1 MLEFKLPDVAE
12 GIHEAEILNWKV
24 KPGDQ
29 VRLDQPMVEI
39 QTDKS
44 VAEIGAPISGKVV
57 EILVQPGTVA
67 HVGEVLVTLEPQGAP
82 ASQKAASA
90 PGGAPSGAGGTHAGG
105 FAGGTPLGA
114 SSDASGAGGTRAG
127 GLGGE
132 APSRDFSRQGGG
144 GTPAAS
150 NEFAAGSKRRALAAP
165 AARKMAFELGID
177 IDQVSG
183 SGPGGRV
190 TMEDVRQFAARAQ
203 AAPEPAASANGASG
217 EPAQAGLLAQPLG
230 AVSTASPGG
239 EQRQPL
245 VGLRRRIAERMEL
258 AWHTIPH
265 ATAFAE
271 ADGAALMALREELKP
286 HAEKQGIH
294 LTYLPLLVK
303 IVVQV
308 LKEYPIF
315 NASLDEERR
324 EIVYKRF
331 YHIGLATDTP
341 DGLLISV
348 VRDADRRTLLDLARE
363 INRLTEAGRS
373 RKLTLQES
381 TGSTFTLNN
390 VGSFGGSSGMG
401 VPIINPPEA
410 AILAV
415 GALRE
420 RPVARQ
426 GQIIARPTLPLSLSF
441 DHRLIDGAGSSAFLA
456 RFQELVEHP
465 SLLLLNSQ

>member
-12 GIHEAEILNWKV
+12 GLHEAEILRWMV
-24 KPGDQ
+24 QPGDQ
-29 VRLDQPMVEI
+29 VKLDQPMVEI

-44 VAEIGAPISGKVV
+44 VAEIGAPVSGKVI
-57 EILVQPGTVA
+57 EIRVQPGAIA
-67 HVGEVLVTLEPQGAP
+67 HVGEIIILLEPQGGAAQVSKTASASAASQVLRGSVEQAKTARTTPGSNGAP
-82 ASQKAASA
+82 AV
-90 PGGAPSGAGGTHAGG
+90 
-105 FAGGTPLGA
+105 
-114 SSDASGAGGTRAG
+114 
-127 GLGGE
+127 
-132 APSRDFSRQGGG
+132 
-144 GTPAAS
+144 
-150 NEFAAGSKRRALAAP
+150 KRRAQAAP

-177 IDQVSG
+177 IDQVAG
-183 SGPGGRV
+183 TGPGGRV
-190 TMEDVRQFAARAQ
+190 TMEDVRTFAARG
-203 AAPEPAASANGASG
+203 AAPAAASAPANGST
-217 EPAQAGLLAQPLG
+217 PAAPAP
-230 AVSTASPGG
+230 ATPVAPSVVPAAPGG
-239 EQRQPL
+239 EQREPL

-258 AWHTIPH
+258 AWRTIPH
-265 ATAFAE
+265 ATAFGE

-286 HAEKQGIH
+286 QAEKQSIH

-308 LKEYPIF
+308 LKEFPIF
-315 NASLDEERR
+315 NASLDSERR

-348 VRDADRRTLLDLARE
+348 VRDADRFTLLDLARE
-363 INRLTEAGRS
+363 INRLVEAGRS

-381 TGSTFTLNN
+381 SGSTFTLNN
-390 VGSFGGSSGMG
+390 VGSFGGSGSG

-426 GQIIARPTLPLSLSF
+426 GTIIARPTLPLTLSF

-465 SLLLLNSQ
+465 SLLLLNSY

>member
-12 GIHEAEILNWKV
+12 GLHEAEILRWV
-24 KPGDQ
+24 VQPGDQ
-29 VRLDQPMVEI
+29 VKLDQPMVEI

-44 VAEIGAPISGKVV
+44 VAEIGAPVTGTVV
-57 EILVQPGTVA
+57 EIRAQPGVIA
-67 HVGEVLVTLEPQGAP
+67 HVGEVIILLEPQ
-82 ASQKAASA
+82 SSA
-90 PGGAPSGAGGTHAGG
+90 GRTSTGAGVEGVHAGG
-105 FAGGTPLGA
+105 LAGGTPLGA
-114 SSDASGAGGTRAG
+114 VLTASPTAG
-127 GLGGE
+127 
-132 APSRDFSRQGGG
+132 P
-144 GTPAAS
+144 
-150 NEFAAGSKRRALAAP
+150 RRAQAAP
-165 AARKMAFELGID
+165 AARKMAFEMGID
-177 IDQVSG
+177 IDQVPG

-190 TMEDVRQFAARAQ
+190 TMEDVRNFAARAK
-203 AAPEPAASANGASG
+203 AVPEPAIAATNGATVPTSTTSTTLTTLPPS
-217 EPAQAGLLAQPLG
+217 PAEA
-230 AVSTASPGG
+230 GG
-239 EQRQPL
+239 EQREPL

-258 AWHTIPH
+258 AWRTIPH
-265 ATAFAE
+265 ATAFGE
-271 ADGAALMALREELKP
+271 ADGAALMALREEFKP
-286 HAEKQGIH
+286 QAEKHGVH

-303 IVVQV
+303 IVVQL
-308 LKEYPIF
+308 LKEFPIF
-315 NASLDEERR
+315 NASLDSERR
-324 EIVYKRF
+324 EIIFKRF

-348 VRDADRRTLLDLARE
+348 VRDADKRTLLDLARE
-363 INRLTEAGRS
+363 ITRLTEAGRA

-390 VGSFGGSSGMG
+390 VGSFGGSAGSG

-456 RFQELVEHP
+456 RFQELVERP
-465 SLLLLNSQ
+465 SLLLLNS

>member
-1 MLEFKLPDVAE
+1 MLEFKLPDVGE
-12 GIHEAEILNWKV
+12 GIHEAEVLRWMV

-29 VRLDQPMVEI
+29 VKLDQPMVEI

-44 VAEIGAPISGKVV
+44 VAEIGAPVSGRVT
-57 EILVQPGTVA
+57 EIRAQPGAIA
-67 HVGEVLVTLEPQGAP
+67 HVGDVLILLEPQGAAP
-82 ASQKAASA
+82 KDA
-90 PGGAPSGAGGTHAGG
+90 PGGASSGVVSS
-105 FAGGTPLGA
+105 A
-114 SSDASGAGGTRAG
+114 S
-127 GLGGE
+127 
-132 APSRDFSRQGGG
+132 P
-144 GTPAAS
+144 
-150 NEFAAGSKRRALAAP
+150 RRALAAP
-165 AARKMAFELGID
+165 AARKMAFEMGID
-177 IDQVSG
+177 IDQVPG
-183 SGPGGRV
+183 TGPGGRV
-190 TMEDVRQFAARAQ
+190 TMEDVRSFAARAK
-203 AAPEPAASANGASG
+203 AAPVPAVAATNGATAPVPAAAPSV
-217 EPAQAGLLAQPLG
+217 PALPAALAE
-230 AVSTASPGG
+230 PGG
-239 EQRQPL
+239 EQREPL
-245 VGLRRRIAERMEL
+245 AGLRRRIAERMEL
-258 AWHTIPH
+258 AWRTIPH
-265 ATAFAE
+265 ATAFGE

-286 HAEKQGIH
+286 QAEKQGIH

-303 IVVQV
+303 IVVQA
-308 LKEYPIF
+308 LKEFPIF

-324 EIVYKRF
+324 EIIYKRF

-363 INRLTEAGRS
+363 INRLVEAGRN

-390 VGSFGGSSGMG
+390 VGSFGGSGSMG

-420 RPVARQ
+420 RPVAQQ

-465 SLLLLNSQ
+465 SLLLLNSY

>member
-12 GIHEAEILNWKV
+12 GLHEAEILRWMV
-24 KPGDQ
+24 QPGDQ
-29 VRLDQPMVEI
+29 VKLDQPMVEI

-44 VAEIGAPISGKVV
+44 VAEIGAPVSGKVV
-57 EILVQPGTVA
+57 EIRAQPGTIA
-67 HVGEVLVTLEPQGAP
+67 HVGEVIILLEPQGGATQGSKTTSVSAASQALRGSPEQAEAAHTAP
-82 ASQKAASA
+82 ANN
-90 PGGAPSGAGGTHAGG
+90 GAQTV
-105 FAGGTPLGA
+105 
-114 SSDASGAGGTRAG
+114 
-127 GLGGE
+127 
-132 APSRDFSRQGGG
+132 
-144 GTPAAS
+144 
-150 NEFAAGSKRRALAAP
+150 KRRAQAAP

-183 SGPGGRV
+183 TGPGGRV
-190 TMEDVRQFAARAQ
+190 TMDDVRNFAARGA
-203 AAPEPAASANGASG
+203 APAPEPAPANGAVP
-217 EPAQAGLLAQPLG
+217 PAPAPAPVAP
-230 AVSTASPGG
+230 AVAPVAPGG
-239 EQRQPL
+239 EERQPL

-258 AWHTIPH
+258 AWRTIPH
-265 ATAFAE
+265 ATAFGE

-286 HAEKQGIH
+286 QAEKQGIH
-294 LTYLPLLVK
+294 LTYVPLLVK

-308 LKEYPIF
+308 LKEFPIF
-315 NASLDEERR
+315 NASLDSERR

-348 VRDADRRTLLDLARE
+348 VRDADRLTLLELARE
-363 INRLTEAGRS
+363 INRLVEAGRN

-381 TGSTFTLNN
+381 SGSTFTLNN
-390 VGSFGGSSGMG
+390 VGSFGGSGSG

-426 GQIIARPTLPLSLSF
+426 GTIIARPTLPMTLSF

-465 SLLLLNSQ
+465 SLLLLNSY

>member
-12 GIHEAEILNWKV
+12 GIHEAEILRWMVAPGEQV
-24 KPGDQ
+24 K
-29 VRLDQPMVEI
+29 LDQPMVEI

-44 VAEIGAPISGKVV
+44 VAEIGSPVSGKIL
-57 EILVQPGTVA
+57 EILAQPGA
-67 HVGEVLVTLEPQGAP
+67 IARVGEVLVTLEPQGA
-82 ASQKAASA
+82 QAA
-90 PGGAPSGAGGTHAGG
+90 PAPSA
-105 FAGGTPLGA
+105 
-114 SSDASGAGGTRAG
+114 
-127 GLGGE
+127 
-132 APSRDFSRQGGG
+132 
-144 GTPAAS
+144 
-150 NEFAAGSKRRALAAP
+150 NEFAAKGLRPESPTSRAETNAASANGAPMGKRRALAAP
-165 AARKMAFELGID
+165 AARKMAFEMGID
-177 IDQVSG
+177 IDQVPG

-190 TMEDVRQFAARAQ
+190 TMEDVRSFAARGAD
-203 AAPEPAASANGASG
+203 AAPARAATNGASAPAAAVPARPVVQG
-217 EPAQAGLLAQPLG
+217 E
-230 AVSTASPGG
+230 SGG
-239 EQRQPL
+239 EQREPL

-258 AWHTIPH
+258 AWRTIPH
-265 ATAFAE
+265 ATAFSE

-286 HAEKQGIH
+286 QAEKQGIH

-303 IVVQV
+303 IVVQA
-308 LKEYPIF
+308 LKEFPIF
-315 NASLDEERR
+315 NASLDQERR

-348 VRDADRRTLLDLARE
+348 VRDADRYTLLDLARE
-363 INRLTEAGRS
+363 ITRLVEAGRA

-381 TGSTFTLNN
+381 SGSTFTLNN
-390 VGSFGGSSGMG
+390 VGSFGGSGNGG

-441 DHRLIDGAGSSAFLA
+441 DHRLIDGAGSSSFLA

-465 SLLLLNSQ
+465 SLLLLNS

>member
-12 GIHEAEILNWKV
+12 GIHEAEILRWMVAPGEQV
-24 KPGDQ
+24 K
-29 VRLDQPMVEI
+29 LDQPMVEI

-44 VAEIGAPISGKVV
+44 VAEIGAPVSGKVL
-57 EILVQPGTVA
+57 EILVQPGAVA
-67 HVGEVLVTLEPQGAP
+67 RVGQVLVTLEPQGAA

-90 PGGAPSGAGGTHAGG
+90 AASASEQKGSISPGLRANGS
-105 FAGGTPLGA
+105 
-114 SSDASGAGGTRAG
+114 ASGAT
-127 GLGGE
+127 
-132 APSRDFSRQGGG
+132 APAVGAS
-144 GTPAAS
+144 PAR
-150 NEFAAGSKRRALAAP
+150 RRAQAAP

-177 IDQVSG
+177 IDQVQG
-183 SGPGGRV
+183 TGPGGRV
-190 TMEDVRQFAARAQ
+190 TMEDVRSAAAHAKDVPEPV
-203 AAPEPAASANGASG
+203 AAPAATNGATALVAAGHAAPALPAA
-217 EPAQAGLLAQPLG
+217 LAE
-230 AVSTASPGG
+230 PGG
-239 EQRQPL
+239 EQREPL

-258 AWHTIPH
+258 AWRTIPH
-265 ATAFAE
+265 ATAFGE

-286 HAEKQGIH
+286 QAEKLGIH

-303 IVVQV
+303 IVVQL
-308 LKEYPIF
+308 LKEFPIF

-348 VRDADRRTLLDLARE
+348 VRNADHYTLLDLARE
-363 INRLTEAGRS
+363 INRLVEAGRA

-381 TGSTFTLNN
+381 SGSTFTLNN
-390 VGSFGGSSGMG
+390 VGSFGGSGSG

-441 DHRLIDGAGSSAFLA
+441 DHRLIDGGGSSAFLA

-465 SLLLLNSQ
+465 SQLLLNSY

>member
-12 GIHEAEILNWKV
+12 GLHEAEILRWMV
-24 KPGDQ
+24 QPGDQ
-29 VRLDQPMVEI
+29 VKLDQPMVEI

-44 VAEIGAPISGKVV
+44 IAEIGAPVSGKVV
-57 EILVQPGTVA
+57 EIRAQPGSIA
-67 HVGEVLVTLEPQGAP
+67 HVGEVIILLEPQGGATQGSKTTSFSAASQALRGGPEQAEAAHVAP
-82 ASQKAASA
+82 ASN
-90 PGGAPSGAGGTHAGG
+90 GAQTV
-105 FAGGTPLGA
+105 
-114 SSDASGAGGTRAG
+114 
-127 GLGGE
+127 
-132 APSRDFSRQGGG
+132 
-144 GTPAAS
+144 
-150 NEFAAGSKRRALAAP
+150 KRRAQAAP

-190 TMEDVRQFAARAQ
+190 TMEDVRTFAARG
-203 AAPEPAASANGASG
+203 AAPAPAPAPANSSY
-217 EPAQAGLLAQPLG
+217 PAPDLKVPTVPAPATP
-230 AVSTASPGG
+230 ATPATTPTAPGG
-239 EQRQPL
+239 EERQPL

-258 AWHTIPH
+258 AWRTIPH
-265 ATAFAE
+265 ATAFGE

-286 HAEKQGIH
+286 QAEKQGIH
-294 LTYLPLLVK
+294 LTYIPLLVK

-308 LKEYPIF
+308 LKEFPIF
-315 NASLDEERR
+315 NASLETERR

-331 YHIGLATDTP
+331 YHIGLATNTP

-348 VRDADRRTLLDLARE
+348 VRDADHLTLLDLARE
-363 INRLTEAGRS
+363 INRLVEAGRS
-373 RKLTLQES
+373 RKLTLPES
-381 TGSTFTLNN
+381 SGSTFTLNN
-390 VGSFGGSSGMG
+390 VGSFGGSGSG

-426 GQIIARPTLPLSLSF
+426 GTIIARPTLPMTLSF

-465 SLLLLNSQ
+465 SLLLLNSY

>member
-12 GIHEAEILNWKV
+12 GIHEAEILRWMVQPGEQV
-24 KPGDQ
+24 K
-29 VRLDQPMVEI
+29 LDQPMVEI

-44 VAEIGAPISGKVV
+44 VAEIGAPVSGRVL
-57 EILVQPGTVA
+57 EILVQPGTIA
-67 HVGEVLVTLEPQGAP
+67 RVGQVLVTLEPQGTQAEKATSPSQP
-82 ASQKAASA
+82 ARAKMNAGQS
-90 PGGAPSGAGGTHAGG
+90 GGNGGGV
-105 FAGGTPLGA
+105 
-114 SSDASGAGGTRAG
+114 
-127 GLGGE
+127 
-132 APSRDFSRQGGG
+132 SRGRLGG
-144 GTPAAS
+144 GTPPGAVSTANVGETAAP
-150 NEFAAGSKRRALAAP
+150 AARRRALAAP
-165 AARKMAFELGID
+165 AARKMAFEMGID
-177 IDQVSG
+177 IDLVPG
-183 SGPGGRV
+183 TGPGGRV
-190 TMEDVRQFAARAQ
+190 TMEDVRNFAARGA
-203 AAPEPAASANGASG
+203 AAPVPAPAATNGATSPAAAPARPAALAESG
-217 EPAQAGLLAQPLG
+217 
-230 AVSTASPGG
+230 S
-239 EQRQPL
+239 EQREPL

-258 AWHTIPH
+258 AWRTIPH
-265 ATAFAE
+265 ATAFGE

-286 HAEKQGIH
+286 QAEKQGIH

-308 LKEYPIF
+308 LKEFPIF

-331 YHIGLATDTP
+331 YHIGLATSTP

-348 VRDADRRTLLDLARE
+348 VRDADRYTLLDLARE
-363 INRLTEAGRS
+363 INRLVEAGRA

-381 TGSTFTLNN
+381 SGSTFTLNN
-390 VGSFGGSSGMG
+390 VGSFGGSGGMG

-426 GQIIARPTLPLSLSF
+426 GAIIARPMLPLSLSF

-465 SLLLLNSQ
+465 SLLLLHSY

>member
-1 MLEFKLPDVAE
+1 MLEFRLPDVGE
-12 GIHEAEILNWKV
+12 GIHEAEILRWMV
-24 KPGDQ
+24 QPGDQ
-29 VRLDQPMVEI
+29 VKIDQPMVEI

-44 VAEIGAPISGKVV
+44 VAEIGSPISGTVA
-57 EILVQPGTVA
+57 EIRARPGTIA
-67 HVGEVLVTLEPQGAP
+67 HVGDILIVLEPQSSTTGA
-82 ASQKAASA
+82 KAASA
-90 PGGAPSGAGGTHAGG
+90 GAEGV
-105 FAGGTPLGA
+105 
-114 SSDASGAGGTRAG
+114 RAG
-127 GLGGE
+127 GLSGG
-132 APSRDFSRQGGG
+132 APL
-144 GTPAAS
+144 AA
-150 NEFAAGSKRRALAAP
+150 NEFTDEGRAVSTASPTVGQRRALAAP

-177 IDQVSG
+177 IDQVPG
-183 SGPGGRV
+183 TGPGGRV
-190 TMEDVRQFAARAQ
+190 TMEDVRSFAARAK
-203 AAPEPAASANGASG
+203 AAPEHAIAATNGAAAPG
-217 EPAQAGLLAQPLG
+217 VPALSTPL
-230 AVSTASPGG
+230 TEPGG
-239 EQRQPL
+239 EQREPL

-258 AWHTIPH
+258 AWRTIPH
-265 ATAFAE
+265 ATAFGE

-286 HAEKQGIH
+286 QAEKQGIH

-308 LKEYPIF
+308 LKELPIF
-315 NASLDEERR
+315 NASLDEARR

-363 INRLTEAGRS
+363 INRLVEAGRA

-390 VGSFGGSSGMG
+390 VGSFGGSGGMG

-465 SLLLLNSQ
+465 SLLLLNCY

>member
-12 GIHEAEILNWKV
+12 GIHEAEILRWMVAPGEQV
-24 KPGDQ
+24 K
-29 VRLDQPMVEI
+29 LDQPMVEI

-44 VAEIGAPISGKVV
+44 VAEIGAPVSGKVL
-57 EILVQPGTVA
+57 EILVQPGTIA
-67 HVGEVLVTLEPQGAP
+67 RVGQVLVTLEPQGA
-82 ASQKAASA
+82 ASQKVASA
-90 PGGAPSGAGGTHAGG
+90 PARGREAQ
-105 FAGGTPLGA
+105 
-114 SSDASGAGGTRAG
+114 AG
-127 GLGGE
+127 GLAARPPGAVSSASAGG
-132 APSRDFSRQGGG
+132 
-144 GTPAAS
+144 
-150 NEFAAGSKRRALAAP
+150 KRRAQAAP

-177 IDQVSG
+177 IDQVQG
-183 SGPGGRV
+183 TGPGGRV
-190 TMEDVRQFAARAQ
+190 TMEDVRKAAEHAK
-203 AAPEPAASANGASG
+203 AAPEPAVAATNGKTALVAA
-217 EPAQAGLLAQPLG
+217 PALPAALAE
-230 AVSTASPGG
+230 PGG
-239 EQRQPL
+239 EQREPL

-258 AWHTIPH
+258 AWRTIPH
-265 ATAFAE
+265 ATAFGE

-286 HAEKQGIH
+286 QAEKLGIH

-303 IVVQV
+303 IVVQA
-308 LKEYPIF
+308 LKEFPIF

-324 EIVYKRF
+324 EIIYKRF

-348 VRDADRRTLLDLARE
+348 VRDADRYTLLDLARE
-363 INRLTEAGRS
+363 INRLVEAGRS

-381 TGSTFTLNN
+381 SGSTFTLNN
-390 VGSFGGSSGMG
+390 VGSFGGSGAGG

-465 SLLLLNSQ
+465 SLLLLSSY

>member
-12 GIHEAEILNWKV
+12 GIHEAEILRWMVAPGEQV
-24 KPGDQ
+24 K
-29 VRLDQPMVEI
+29 LDQPMVEI

-44 VAEIGAPISGKVV
+44 VAEIGAPVNGKVL
-57 EILVQPGTVA
+57 EIKAQPGTIA
-67 HVGEVLVTLEPQGAP
+67 HVGEVLVTLEPQGTAAP
-82 ASQKAASA
+82 KDAPEGAKGSAKPAYAGLGTSERAAQR
-90 PGGAPSGAGGTHAGG
+90 GGEPAQAGLAE
-105 FAGGTPLGA
+105 ARPPQGA
-114 SSDASGAGGTRAG
+114 SSGAAS
-127 GLGGE
+127 LGGAE
-132 APSRDFSRQGGG
+132 AP
-144 GTPAAS
+144 
-150 NEFAAGSKRRALAAP
+150 KRRALAAP

-183 SGPGGRV
+183 TGPGGRV
-190 TMEDVRQFAARAQ
+190 TMEDVRNFAARA
-203 AAPEPAASANGASG
+203 AAPEPAPAVVATNGASKWVAIAA
-217 EPAQAGLLAQPLG
+217 PALPAALAE
-230 AVSTASPGG
+230 PGG
-239 EQRQPL
+239 EQREPL

-258 AWHTIPH
+258 AWRTIPH
-265 ATAFAE
+265 ATAFGE

-286 HAEKQGIH
+286 QAEKLGIH
-294 LTYLPLLVK
+294 LTYVPLLVK
-303 IVVQV
+303 IVVQA

-324 EIVYKRF
+324 EIIYKRF

-348 VRDADRRTLLDLARE
+348 VRNADRLTLLDLARE
-363 INRLTEAGRS
+363 VNRLVEAGRA
-373 RKLTLQES
+373 RKLTLPES
-381 TGSTFTLNN
+381 SGSTFTLNN
-390 VGSFGGSSGMG
+390 VGSFGGSGSG

-426 GQIIARPTLPLSLSF
+426 GQIIAQPTLPLSLSF

-456 RFQELVEHP
+456 RVQELVEHP
-465 SLLLLNSQ
+465 SLLLLNSY

>member
-29 VRLDQPMVEI
+29 VKLDQPMVEI

-44 VAEIGAPISGKVV
+44 VAEIGAPVSGKIV
-57 EILVQPGTVA
+57 EILVQPGAVA
-67 HVGEVLVTLEPQGAP
+67 RVGEVLVTLEPQGAA
-82 ASQKAASA
+82 ASQKAA
-90 PGGAPSGAGGTHAGG
+90 GAPVSPASSRAVLGAGGV
-105 FAGGTPLGA
+105 
-114 SSDASGAGGTRAG
+114 RAG
-127 GLGGE
+127 GLGGA
-132 APSRDFSRQGGG
+132 APSRDFSRQGAG
-144 GTPAAS
+144 GTPEAS
-150 NEFAAGSKRRALAAP
+150 NSFADGGKRRALAAP
-165 AARKMAFELGID
+165 AARKMAFEMGID

-190 TMEDVRQFAARAQ
+190 TMEDVRSFAARAQ
-203 AAPEPAASANGASG
+203 AAPIAASVNGAGESANGAG
-217 EPAQAGLLAQPLG
+217 GVRAGGFAGGAPLA
-230 AVSTASPGG
+230 ANEFTDGG
-239 EQRQPL
+239 EQREPL
-245 VGLRRRIAERMEL
+245 AGLRRRIAERMEL
-258 AWHTIPH
+258 AWRTIPH

-286 HAEKQGIH
+286 QAEKQGVH

-303 IVVQV
+303 IVVQA
-308 LKEYPIF
+308 LKDFPIF

-331 YHIGLATDTP
+331 YHIGLATSTP

-348 VRDADRRTLLDLARE
+348 ARDADRHTLLDLARE
-363 INRLTEAGRS
+363 ITRLTEAGRA

-390 VGSFGGSSGMG
+390 VGSFGGSGGMG

-426 GQIIARPTLPLSLSF
+426 GAIIARPTLPLSLSF

-465 SLLLLNSQ
+465 SLLLLNSY

>member
-12 GIHEAEILNWKV
+12 GIHEAEILRWMVAPGEQV
-24 KPGDQ
+24 K
-29 VRLDQPMVEI
+29 LDQPMVEI

-44 VAEIGAPISGKVV
+44 VAEIGAPVSGKVL
-57 EILVQPGTVA
+57 EILAQPGTVA
-67 HVGEVLVTLEPQGAP
+67 RVGQVLVTLEPQGAA
-82 ASQKAASA
+82 ASQKALSVPAGEQRGSVGPGLRANGSA
-90 PGGAPSGAGGTHAGG
+90 EERAAPTA
-105 FAGGTPLGA
+105 
-114 SSDASGAGGTRAG
+114 
-127 GLGGE
+127 E
-132 APSRDFSRQGGG
+132 AA
-144 GTPAAS
+144 PA
-150 NEFAAGSKRRALAAP
+150 KRRAQAAP

-177 IDQVSG
+177 IDQVQG
-183 SGPGGRV
+183 TGPGGRV
-190 TMEDVRQFAARAQ
+190 TMEDVRSAAAH
-203 AAPEPAASANGASG
+203 AKDVPEPVTAPTATNGATALVAAG
-217 EPAQAGLLAQPLG
+217 HTAPALPAALA
-230 AVSTASPGG
+230 APGG
-239 EQRQPL
+239 EQREPL

-258 AWHTIPH
+258 SWRTIPH
-265 ATAFAE
+265 ATAFGE

-286 HAEKQGIH
+286 QAEKLGIH
-294 LTYLPLLVK
+294 LTYLPLLVRM
-303 IVVQV
+303 VVQA
-308 LKEYPIF
+308 LKEFPIF

-324 EIVYKRF
+324 EIIYKRF

-348 VRDADRRTLLDLARE
+348 VRNADHYTLLDLARE
-363 INRLTEAGRS
+363 INRLVEAGRA

-381 TGSTFTLNN
+381 SGSTFTLNN
-390 VGSFGGSSGMG
+390 VGSFGGSGSGTG

-441 DHRLIDGAGSSAFLA
+441 DHRLIDGSGSSAFLA

-465 SLLLLNSQ
+465 SQLLLNSY

>member
-12 GIHEAEILNWKV
+12 GIHEAEILRWMVAPGEQV
-24 KPGDQ
+24 K
-29 VRLDQPMVEI
+29 LDQPMVEI

-44 VAEIGAPISGKVV
+44 VAEIGAPVSGKVL
-57 EILVQPGTVA
+57 EILALPGTIA
-67 HVGEVLVTLEPQGAP
+67 RVGEVLVTLEPQGA
-82 ASQKAASA
+82 AASPRA
-90 PGGAPSGAGGTHAGG
+90 VSATARSREPAQAGLTAQPPGADSSASAGG
-105 FAGGTPLGA
+105 
-114 SSDASGAGGTRAG
+114 
-127 GLGGE
+127 
-132 APSRDFSRQGGG
+132 
-144 GTPAAS
+144 
-150 NEFAAGSKRRALAAP
+150 KRRAQAAP

-177 IDQVSG
+177 IDQVQG
-183 SGPGGRV
+183 TGPGGRV
-190 TMEDVRQFAARAQ
+190 TMEDVRNAAERAK
-203 AAPEPAASANGASG
+203 AAPAPSAAVAATNGKTALVAAPALPAA
-217 EPAQAGLLAQPLG
+217 LAE
-230 AVSTASPGG
+230 PGG
-239 EQRQPL
+239 EQREPL

-258 AWHTIPH
+258 AWRTIPH
-265 ATAFAE
+265 ATAFSE

-286 HAEKQGIH
+286 QAEKLGIH

-303 IVVQV
+303 IVVQA
-308 LKEYPIF
+308 LKEHPIF

-348 VRDADRRTLLDLARE
+348 VRDADRYTLLDLARE
-363 INRLTEAGRS
+363 INRLVEAGRA

-381 TGSTFTLNN
+381 SGSTFTLNN
-390 VGSFGGSSGMG
+390 VGSFGGSGTGG

-420 RPVARQ
+420 RAVARQ

-465 SLLLLNSQ
+465 SLLLLNSY

>member
-12 GIHEAEILNWKV
+12 GIHEAEILRWMVAPGEQV
-24 KPGDQ
+24 K
-29 VRLDQPMVEI
+29 LDQPMVEI

-44 VAEIGAPISGKVV
+44 VAEIGAPVSGKVL
-57 EILVQPGTVA
+57 EILAQPGTIA
-67 HVGEVLVTLEPQGAP
+67 RVGEVLVTLEPQGTQTAP
-82 ASQKAASA
+82 KAASA
-90 PGGAPSGAGGTHAGG
+90 SARGGEPAQAGLAAQPPGASLGAASSGGTA
-105 FAGGTPLGA
+105 T
-114 SSDASGAGGTRAG
+114 ASGEGG
-127 GLGGE
+127 
-132 APSRDFSRQGGG
+132 
-144 GTPAAS
+144 
-150 NEFAAGSKRRALAAP
+150 KRRALAAP
-165 AARKMAFELGID
+165 AARKMAFEMGID

-183 SGPGGRV
+183 TGPGGRV
-190 TMEDVRQFAARAQ
+190 TMEDVRTFAARAATPAPAVVATNGATRAVVA
-203 AAPEPAASANGASG
+203 AAPALPAA
-217 EPAQAGLLAQPLG
+217 LAE
-230 AVSTASPGG
+230 PGG
-239 EQRQPL
+239 EQREPL

-258 AWHTIPH
+258 AWRTIPH
-265 ATAFAE
+265 ATAFGE

-286 HAEKQGIH
+286 QAEKLGIH

-303 IVVQV
+303 IVVQA
-308 LKEYPIF
+308 LKEFPIF
-315 NASLDEERR
+315 NASLDEEHR
-324 EIVYKRF
+324 EIIYKRF

-348 VRDADRRTLLDLARE
+348 VRDADRLTLLDLARE
-363 INRLTEAGRS
+363 VNRLVEAGRA

-381 TGSTFTLNN
+381 SGSTFTLNN
-390 VGSFGGSSGMG
+390 VGSFGGSGSG

-456 RFQELVEHP
+456 RVQELVEHP
-465 SLLLLNSQ
+465 SLLLLNSY

>member
-12 GIHEAEILNWKV
+12 GLHEAEILRWMV
-24 KPGDQ
+24 QPGDQ
-29 VRLDQPMVEI
+29 VKLDQPMVEI

-44 VAEIGAPISGKVV
+44 VAEIGAPVSGKVV
-57 EILVQPGTVA
+57 EIRAQPGTIA
-67 HVGEVLVTLEPQGAP
+67 HVGEVIILLEPQGGATQGSKTTSVSAPSQALRGGLEQAEAAHTAP
-82 ASQKAASA
+82 ASN
-90 PGGAPSGAGGTHAGG
+90 GAQTV
-105 FAGGTPLGA
+105 
-114 SSDASGAGGTRAG
+114 
-127 GLGGE
+127 
-132 APSRDFSRQGGG
+132 
-144 GTPAAS
+144 
-150 NEFAAGSKRRALAAP
+150 KRRAQAAP

-183 SGPGGRV
+183 TGPGGRV
-190 TMEDVRQFAARAQ
+190 TMEDVRNFAARG
-203 AAPEPAASANGASG
+203 AAPAPVLAPANGAAPTA
-217 EPAQAGLLAQPLG
+217 PAPATPAAP
-230 AVSTASPGG
+230 ADPPAAPGG
-239 EQRQPL
+239 EERQPL

-258 AWHTIPH
+258 AWRTIPH
-265 ATAFAE
+265 ATAFGE

-286 HAEKQGIH
+286 QAEKQGIH
-294 LTYLPLLVK
+294 LTYVPLLVK

-308 LKEYPIF
+308 LKEFPIF
-315 NASLDEERR
+315 NASLDTERR

-348 VRDADRRTLLDLARE
+348 VRDADRLTLLDLARE
-363 INRLTEAGRS
+363 INRLVEAGRS

-381 TGSTFTLNN
+381 SGSTFTLNN
-390 VGSFGGSSGMG
+390 VGSFGGSGSG

-426 GQIIARPTLPLSLSF
+426 GTIIARPTLPMTLSF
-441 DHRLIDGAGSSAFLA
+441 DHRLIDGSGSSAFLA

-465 SLLLLNSQ
+465 SLLLLNSY

>member
-12 GIHEAEILNWKV
+12 GIHEAEILRWLVAPGEQV
-24 KPGDQ
+24 K
-29 VRLDQPMVEI
+29 LDQPMVEI

-44 VAEIGAPISGKVV
+44 VAEIGAPVTGKVV
-57 EILVQPGTVA
+57 KILAQPGSVA
-67 HVGEVLVTLEPQGAP
+67 RVGEVLVTLEPQGTSARGGEP
-82 ASQKAASA
+82 AQA
-90 PGGAPSGAGGTHAGG
+90 GLVGAKP
-105 FAGGTPLGA
+105 PLGA
-114 SSDASGAGGTRAG
+114 SLGAASTRA
-127 GLGGE
+127 
-132 APSRDFSRQGGG
+132 
-144 GTPAAS
+144 AS
-150 NEFAAGSKRRALAAP
+150 TETASTGKRRAMAAP

-177 IDQVSG
+177 IDQVQG
-183 SGPGGRV
+183 TGPGGRV
-190 TMEDVRQFAARAQ
+190 TMEDVRGFAARGAALPTPAPAATNGATSAPAAAAPKPPAAQ
-203 AAPEPAASANGASG
+203 AE
-217 EPAQAGLLAQPLG
+217 
-230 AVSTASPGG
+230 PGG
-239 EQRQPL
+239 EQREPL
-245 VGLRRRIAERMEL
+245 TGLRRRIAERMEL
-258 AWHTIPH
+258 AWRTIPH
-265 ATAFAE
+265 ATAFGE

-286 HAEKQGIH
+286 QTEKQGIH
-294 LTYLPLLVK
+294 LTYVPLLVK
-303 IVVQV
+303 IVVQA
-308 LKEYPIF
+308 LKEFPIF

-348 VRDADRRTLLDLARE
+348 VRDADRLTLLDLARE
-363 INRLTEAGRS
+363 VNRLVEAGRA

-381 TGSTFTLNN
+381 SGSTFTLNN
-390 VGSFGGSSGMG
+390 VGSFGGSGGGTG

-420 RPVARQ
+420 RPVAQQ

-456 RFQELVEHP
+456 RVQELVEHP

>member
-1 MLEFKLPDVAE
+1 MLEFRLPDVGE
-12 GIHEAEILNWKV
+12 GIHEAEILRWMV
-24 KPGDQ
+24 QPGDQ
-29 VRLDQPMVEI
+29 VKIDQPMVEI

-44 VAEIGAPISGKVV
+44 VAEIGSPVS
-57 EILVQPGTVA
+57 GTVA
-67 HVGEVLVTLEPQGAP
+67 EIRARPGSIAHVGDILILLEPQGGTKGGEA
-82 ASQKAASA
+82 QAAGLA
-90 PGGAPSGAGGTHAGG
+90 AKPPGAGSTARAGAGGVRAGELS
-105 FAGGTPLGA
+105 GGTPLAANSFADEKGA
-114 SSDASGAGGTRAG
+114 DSPTS
-127 GLGGE
+127 
-132 APSRDFSRQGGG
+132 Q
-144 GTPAAS
+144 
-150 NEFAAGSKRRALAAP
+150 RRALAAP

-177 IDQVSG
+177 IDQVPG
-183 SGPGGRV
+183 TGPGGRV
-190 TMEDVRQFAARAQ
+190 TMEDVRTFAARAK
-203 AAPEPAASANGASG
+203 AAPEHAVAATNGATAPG
-217 EPAQAGLLAQPLG
+217 TPALPKLPPALAK
-230 AVSTASPGG
+230 PGG
-239 EQRQPL
+239 EQREPL

-258 AWHTIPH
+258 AWRTIPH
-265 ATAFAE
+265 ATAFGE

-286 HAEKQGIH
+286 QAEKQGIH

-308 LKEYPIF
+308 LKELPIF

-363 INRLTEAGRS
+363 INRLVEAGRA

-390 VGSFGGSSGMG
+390 VGSFGGSGGMG

-441 DHRLIDGAGSSAFLA
+441 DHRLIDGAESSAFLA

-465 SLLLLNSQ
+465 SLLLLNCY

>member
-12 GIHEAEILNWKV
+12 GIHEAEILRWMV
-24 KPGDQ
+24 APGEQ

-44 VAEIGAPISGKVV
+44 VAEIGAPVSGKVL

-67 HVGEVLVTLEPQGAP
+67 RVGEVLVTLEPQGAP
-82 ASQKAASA
+82 HPLAVETAPQGVPPPNPPARVPPSPSVSERSPMREGGVPEEG
-90 PGGAPSGAGGTHAGG
+90 PGGRRPSGAVST
-105 FAGGTPLGA
+105 
-114 SSDASGAGGTRAG
+114 ASGGMG
-127 GLGGE
+127 
-132 APSRDFSRQGGG
+132 
-144 GTPAAS
+144 
-150 NEFAAGSKRRALAAP
+150 KRRALAAP

-183 SGPGGRV
+183 TGPGGRV
-190 TMEDVRQFAARAQ
+190 TMEDVRSFAARGA
-203 AAPEPAASANGASG
+203 AAPEPAPAVAATNGATRAVATAA
-217 EPAQAGLLAQPLG
+217 PALPAALAE
-230 AVSTASPGG
+230 PGG
-239 EQRQPL
+239 EQREPL

-258 AWHTIPH
+258 SWRTIPH

-286 HAEKQGIH
+286 QAEKLGIH

-308 LKEYPIF
+308 LKEFPIF
-315 NASLDEERR
+315 NASLDEARR

-348 VRDADRRTLLDLARE
+348 VRDADRYTLLDLARE
-363 INRLTEAGRS
+363 INRLVEAGRA

-381 TGSTFTLNN
+381 SGSTFTLNN
-390 VGSFGGSSGMG
+390 VGSFGGSGSG

-465 SLLLLNSQ
+465 SLLLLNSY

>member
-12 GIHEAEILNWKV
+12 GIHEAEILRWMVAPGEQV
-24 KPGDQ
+24 K
-29 VRLDQPMVEI
+29 LDQPMVEI

-44 VAEIGAPISGKVV
+44 VAEIGAPVSGKVL
-57 EILVQPGTVA
+57 EILVQPGTIA
-67 HVGEVLVTLEPQGAP
+67 RVGQVLVTLEPQGAA
-82 ASQKAASA
+82 ASPKAASA
-90 PGGAPSGAGGTHAGG
+90 TARGREPAQTGLAAQPPGADSSAGAGG
-105 FAGGTPLGA
+105 
-114 SSDASGAGGTRAG
+114 
-127 GLGGE
+127 
-132 APSRDFSRQGGG
+132 
-144 GTPAAS
+144 
-150 NEFAAGSKRRALAAP
+150 KRRAQAAP

-177 IDQVSG
+177 IDQVQG
-183 SGPGGRV
+183 TGPGGRV
-190 TMEDVRQFAARAQ
+190 TMEDVRNAAERAK
-203 AAPEPAASANGASG
+203 AAPEPVVAATNGKTALVAA
-217 EPAQAGLLAQPLG
+217 PAAPALPAALA
-230 AVSTASPGG
+230 APGG
-239 EQRQPL
+239 EQREPL

-258 AWHTIPH
+258 SWRTIPH
-265 ATAFAE
+265 ATAFGE

-286 HAEKQGIH
+286 QAEKLGIH

-303 IVVQV
+303 IVVQA
-308 LKEYPIF
+308 LKEHPIF

-324 EIVYKRF
+324 EIIYKRF

-348 VRDADRRTLLDLARE
+348 VRDADRYTLLDLARE
-363 INRLTEAGRS
+363 INRLVEAGRS

-381 TGSTFTLNN
+381 SGSTFTLNN
-390 VGSFGGSSGMG
+390 VGSFGGSGSGG

-465 SLLLLNSQ
+465 SLLLLSSY

>member
-12 GIHEAEILNWKV
+12 GIHEAEILRWMVAPGEQV
-24 KPGDQ
+24 K
-29 VRLDQPMVEI
+29 LDQPMVEI

-44 VAEIGAPISGKVV
+44 VAEIGAPVSGKVL
-57 EILVQPGTVA
+57 EILAQPGTIA
-67 HVGEVLVTLEPQGAP
+67 RVGSVLVTLEPQGAAIGAKP
-82 ASQKAASA
+82 ASGKEPAQAGLAAK
-90 PGGAPSGAGGTHAGG
+90 PQGAS
-105 FAGGTPLGA
+105 LGA
-114 SSDASGAGGTRAG
+114 SSTSASASAG
-127 GLGGE
+127 
-132 APSRDFSRQGGG
+132 P
-144 GTPAAS
+144 
-150 NEFAAGSKRRALAAP
+150 RRAQAAP
-165 AARKMAFELGID
+165 AARKMAFELGVD
-177 IDQVSG
+177 IDHVQG
-183 SGPGGRV
+183 TGPGGRV
-190 TMEDVRQFAARAQ
+190 TMEDVRNAATRA
-203 AAPEPAASANGASG
+203 ATPEPAITAMNGATALVAAG
-217 EPAQAGLLAQPLG
+217 PAAPALPA
-230 AVSTASPGG
+230 AFAEPGG
-239 EQRQPL
+239 EQREPL

-258 AWHTIPH
+258 AWRTIPH
-265 ATAFAE
+265 ATAFGE

-286 HAEKQGIH
+286 QAEKLGIH

-303 IVVQV
+303 IVVQA
-308 LKEYPIF
+308 LKEFPIF

-324 EIVYKRF
+324 EIIYKRF

-348 VRDADRRTLLDLARE
+348 VRDADRLTLLDLARE
-363 INRLTEAGRS
+363 INRLVEAGRA

-381 TGSTFTLNN
+381 SGSTFTLNN
-390 VGSFGGSSGMG
+390 VGSFGGSGGTG

-465 SLLLLNSQ
+465 SLLLLNSY

>member
-12 GIHEAEILNWKV
+12 GIHEAEILRWMVAPGEQV
-24 KPGDQ
+24 K
-29 VRLDQPMVEI
+29 LDQPMVEI

-44 VAEIGAPISGKVV
+44 VAEIGAPVSGKVLD
-57 EILVQPGTVA
+57 ILVQPGTIA
-67 HVGEVLVTLEPQGAP
+67 RVGQVLVTLEPQGA
-82 ASQKAASA
+82 ASPRAASA
-90 PGGAPSGAGGTHAGG
+90 PA
-105 FAGGTPLGA
+105 
-114 SSDASGAGGTRAG
+114 R
-127 GLGGE
+127 GGE
-132 APSRDFSRQGGG
+132 PAKAGLAAQPPGADSSASEGG
-144 GTPAAS
+144 
-150 NEFAAGSKRRALAAP
+150 KRRAQAAP

-177 IDQVSG
+177 IDQVQG
-183 SGPGGRV
+183 TGPGGRV
-190 TMEDVRQFAARAQ
+190 TMEDVRKAAERAK
-203 AAPEPAASANGASG
+203 AAPEPAVAATNGKTALVAAA
-217 EPAQAGLLAQPLG
+217 PALPAALAE
-230 AVSTASPGG
+230 PGG
-239 EQRQPL
+239 EQREPL

-258 AWHTIPH
+258 SWRTIPH
-265 ATAFAE
+265 ATAFGE

-286 HAEKQGIH
+286 QAEKLGIH

-303 IVVQV
+303 IVVQA
-308 LKEYPIF
+308 LKEHPIF

-348 VRDADRRTLLDLARE
+348 VRDADRYTLLDLARE
-363 INRLTEAGRS
+363 INRLVEAGRA
-373 RKLTLQES
+373 RKLMLQES
-381 TGSTFTLNN
+381 SGSTFTLNN
-390 VGSFGGSSGMG
+390 VGSFGGSGSGG

-420 RPVARQ
+420 RAVARQ
-426 GQIIARPTLPLSLSF
+426 GQIVARPTLPLSLSF

-465 SLLLLNSQ
+465 SLLLLNSY